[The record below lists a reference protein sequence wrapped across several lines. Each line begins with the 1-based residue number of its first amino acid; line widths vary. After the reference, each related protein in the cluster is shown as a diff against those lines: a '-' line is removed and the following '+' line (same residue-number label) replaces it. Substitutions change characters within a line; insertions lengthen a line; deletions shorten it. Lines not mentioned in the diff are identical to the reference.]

1 MNMKPFD
8 IEHNDKIETGF
19 KIPENYFE
27 QFEAKMMA
35 QIPVEKEVKVISIF
49 HNKQLWI
56 SSIAALVLLAIA
68 IPFYF
73 NMANETKL
81 DASTIE
87 NYLAN
92 QKSVG
97 TTELTKHLTDQ
108 DIKEL
113 ETSLGVTIVD
123 SDGIESYLSETQNL
137 DYILNE

>member
-1 MNMKPFD
+1 MKPFD

-27 QFEAKMMA
+27 EFEAKMMA
-35 QIPVEKEVKVISIF
+35 QISVEKEVKVISIF

-56 SSIAALVLLAIA
+56 SSVAAVFLLAIG
-68 IPFYF
+68 IPVYF
-73 NMANETKL
+73 SMTNESKL
-81 DASTIE
+81 DATTIE
-87 NYLAN
+87 NYLAT

-97 TTELTKHLTDQ
+97 MTELTKHLTDD

-113 ETSLGVTIVD
+113 EVSLGVTIANT
-123 SDGIESYLSETQNL
+123 DGIEEYLSENQNL